1 MKQIFRPALRI
12 ILVYVVLSTL
22 WIYFSDWLLRVYGST
37 YNIPETVATYKG
49 WFFIVISALLIY
61 SLLKSEI
68 KRREADYLTHLQEK
82 EHLLEQLRQKNDE
95 LLEAYDKTIFGWSR
109 VLELRSREIRD
120 HSRRVT
126 DLSVGLAKCLGLEE
140 PDLSHIRRGA
150 MLHDIGKMAIPDRI
164 MLKKKKLNDEEWA
177 FMRRH
182 PILGFEMLSEIEYLR
197 PAIDILLCHHEKWNG
212 EGYPFGL
219 SREQIPLY
227 ARIFTVADV
236 WDAMVS
242 ERVYHNGHSIEHA
255 AEYLRSEA
263 GKHFDPVIVDI
274 FLRMIDEDELLDQVY
289 DDVEKVEA

>member
-1 MKQIFRPALRI
+1 MKQIFRPAVRI
-12 ILVYVVLSTL
+12 ILVYILISSL
-22 WIYFSDWLLRVYGST
+22 WIYFSDWFVRAYGSF
-37 YNIPETVATYKG
+37 YHLPEFIETYKG
-49 WFFIVISALLIY
+49 WLFIIISALIIY
-61 SLLKSEI
+61 SLLNSEI
-68 KRREADYLTHLQEK
+68 KRRETDYRAHLQEK

-95 LLEAYDKTIFGWSR
+95 LVDAYDKTIFGWSR
-109 VLELRSREIRD
+109 VLELRSREIKD

-126 DLSVGLAKCLGLEE
+126 ELSVGLAKSLGLGE

-164 MLKKKKLNDEEWA
+164 MLKENKLDDEEWA

-182 PILGFEMLSEIEYLR
+182 PILGFEMISEIDYLR

-219 SREQIPLY
+219 AREQIPLY
-227 ARIFTVADV
+227 ARIFAVADV

-255 AEYLRSEA
+255 AGYLRAEA
-263 GKHFDPVIVDI
+263 GEHFDPVIVES
-274 FLRMIDEDELLDQVY
+274 FLRMVEDSGLLEQVY
-289 DDVEKVEA
+289 DEIEKVDV